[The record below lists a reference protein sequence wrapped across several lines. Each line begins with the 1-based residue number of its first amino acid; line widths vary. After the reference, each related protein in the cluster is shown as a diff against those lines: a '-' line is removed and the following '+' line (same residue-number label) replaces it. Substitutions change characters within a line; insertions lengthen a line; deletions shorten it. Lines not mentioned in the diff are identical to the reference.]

1 MLGERCS
8 AFGVL
13 CGVLLCFC
21 SVAVLFHTRCSYGL
35 GWFVQHLQP
44 RFVDLVLHS
53 VVVGDANINTSVE
66 AMQAIAAVAEAGD
79 QQAIR
84 LLVFPVEDQ
93 CDLDFDSVMM
103 ASIKGFAKI
112 GSGKVTI

>member
-1 MLGERCS
+1 M
-8 AFGVL
+8 
-13 CGVLLCFC
+13 
-21 SVAVLFHTRCSYGL
+21 
-35 GWFVQHLQP
+35 
-44 RFVDLVLHS
+44 DLVLHS

-79 QQAIR
+79 QEAIR

-93 CDLDFDSVMM
+93 CDLVFDSVMM

>member
-8 AFGVL
+8 AFGGL

-35 GWFVQHLQP
+35 GCFVRHLQP

-66 AMQAIAAVAEAGD
+66 AMQAIAAMAEAGD
-79 QQAIR
+79 QEASR
-84 LLVFPVEDQ
+84 LLVFPVADQ

-103 ASIKGFAKI
+103 VSIKGFAKI
-112 GSGKVTI
+112 GSGTVTI